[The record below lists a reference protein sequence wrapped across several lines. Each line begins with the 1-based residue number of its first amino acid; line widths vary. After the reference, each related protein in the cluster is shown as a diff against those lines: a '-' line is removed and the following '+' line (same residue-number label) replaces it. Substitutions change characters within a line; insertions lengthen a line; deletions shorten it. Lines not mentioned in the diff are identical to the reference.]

1 MEVTGMSIHVLYVLF
16 IGAIILFMLL
26 RKDTTFISL
35 AGIFTISL
43 LATQSLHASV
53 SSLFHSFIY
62 AASELLPTIFI
73 ICFIVSMSEILTKTG
88 INDAMISPFA
98 RLIKGPVIAYWLIGG
113 LMFAISLFFWPSPGV
128 ALIGAILLP
137 AAIRAGLSPI
147 AAAMSMN
154 LFGHGFAL
162 SGDFVIQAAPK
173 LTADAAGISVHD
185 VMSASIPLVLIM
197 GLTTTVAAFII
208 ILRDQRKQNKTKLK
222 TASVLPSPANENTEM
237 YLPKRLRT
245 TLALFIPIV
254 FLADIGCMLILDL
267 QGNDATALIGGTA
280 IMILMTVH
288 FIVYKQKSL
297 EKITGYFIEGF
308 QFGFKVFGPVIPI
321 AAFFYLGDSGFK
333 DILGTPLPEGSDG
346 IVNDL
351 GFALSHAIPM
361 SKEFA
366 AITLTAVGAVTGL
379 DGSGFSGI
387 SLNGS
392 IAKLFSAALHADPA
406 VLTALGQIS
415 AIWVGGGTLIP
426 WALIPAAAICKVD
439 PFELARK
446 NFFPVVIG
454 LLATTAAAIFIL

>member
-173 LTADAAGISVHD
+173 LTADAAGIPVHD

-197 GLTTTVAAFII
+197 GLTTTVTAFII
-208 ILRDQRKQNKTKLK
+208 ILRDQRKQNKTQLK
-222 TASVLPSPANENTEM
+222 TAPVLPSPGKENTEM
-237 YLPKRLRT
+237 YLPRRLRT
-245 TLALFIPIV
+245 ALALFIPIV

-333 DILGTPLPEGSDG
+333 HILGTPLPEGSDG

-446 NFFPVVIG
+446 NFFPVIIG

>member
-1 MEVTGMSIHVLYVLF
+1 MEIGIMSVHVLYVFF

-35 AGIFTISL
+35 FGIFIISL
-43 LATQSLHASV
+43 WASHSLSASV

-73 ICFIVSMSEILTKTG
+73 ICFIVSMSDVLTKTG
-88 INDAMISPFA
+88 INEAMISPFV
-98 RLIKGPVIAYWLIGG
+98 RLVKGPVIAYWLIGG

-128 ALIGAILLP
+128 ALIGAVLLP
-137 AAIRAGLSPI
+137 AASRAGLPPI
-147 AAAMSMN
+147 AAAMAMN

-173 LTADAAGISVHD
+173 LTADAAGIPVGD
-185 VMSASIPLVLIM
+185 VISASIPLVLIM
-197 GLTTTVAAFII
+197 GVTTTTAAFFMIQRERKKQ
-208 ILRDQRKQNKTKLK
+208 LRP
-222 TASVLPSPANENTEM
+222 ASFSPMSEEQDTSM
-237 YLPKRLRT
+237 YLPKRLRSL
-245 TLALFIPIV
+245 LALLIPLV
-254 FLADIGCMLILDL
+254 FAADIACMVIFNL
-267 QGNDATALIGGTA
+267 QGNDATALIGGSA
-280 IMILMTVH
+280 ICILLIVH
-288 FIVYKQKSL
+288 FLVYKQKGL

-321 AAFFYLGDSGFK
+321 AAFFYLGDSGYES
-333 DILGTPLPEGSDG
+333 ILGTELPKPSHG

-351 GFALSHAIPM
+351 GIALSHAMPM
-361 SKEFA
+361 SKELA
-366 AITLTAVGAVTGL
+366 AAALTAAGAVTGL

-387 SLNGS
+387 SLAGS
-392 IAKLFSAALHADPA
+392 IAKLFSSALHADPA

-446 NFFPVVIG
+446 NFLPVVIG
-454 LLATTAAAIFIL
+454 LSVTTIAAMIML

>member
-1 MEVTGMSIHVLYVLF
+1 MEIGIMSVHVLYVFF

-35 AGIFTISL
+35 FGIFIISL
-43 LATQSLHASV
+43 WASHSLSASV

-73 ICFIVSMSEILTKTG
+73 ICFIVSMSDVLTKTG
-88 INDAMISPFA
+88 INEAMISPFV
-98 RLIKGPVIAYWLIGG
+98 RLVKGPVIAYWLIGG

-128 ALIGAILLP
+128 ALIGAVLLP
-137 AAIRAGLSPI
+137 AASRAGLPPI
-147 AAAMSMN
+147 AAAMAMN

-173 LTADAAGISVHD
+173 LTADAAGIPVGD
-185 VMSASIPLVLIM
+185 VISASIPLVLIM
-197 GLTTTVAAFII
+197 GVTTTTAAFFMIQRERKKQ
-208 ILRDQRKQNKTKLK
+208 LRP
-222 TASVLPSPANENTEM
+222 ASFSPMSEEQDTSM
-237 YLPKRLRT
+237 YLPKRLRSL
-245 TLALFIPIV
+245 LALLIPLV
-254 FLADIGCMLILDL
+254 FAADIACMVIFNL
-267 QGNDATALIGGTA
+267 QGNDATALIGGSA
-280 IMILMTVH
+280 ICILLIVH
-288 FIVYKQKSL
+288 FLVYKQKGL

-321 AAFFYLGDSGFK
+321 AAFFYLGDSGYES
-333 DILGTPLPEGSDG
+333 ILGTELPKHSHG

-351 GFALSHAIPM
+351 GIALSHAMPM
-361 SKEFA
+361 SKELA
-366 AITLTAVGAVTGL
+366 AAALTAAGAVTGL

-387 SLNGS
+387 SLAGS
-392 IAKLFSAALHADPA
+392 IAKLFSSALHADPA

-446 NFFPVVIG
+446 NFLPVVIG
-454 LLATTAAAIFIL
+454 LSVTTIAAMIML

>member
-1 MEVTGMSIHVLYVLF
+1 MEIGIMSVHVLYVFF

-35 AGIFTISL
+35 FGIFIISL
-43 LATQSLHASV
+43 WASHSLSASV

-73 ICFIVSMSEILTKTG
+73 ICFIVSMSDVLTKTG
-88 INDAMISPFA
+88 INEAMISPFV
-98 RLIKGPVIAYWLIGG
+98 RLVKGPVIAYWLIGG

-128 ALIGAILLP
+128 ALIGAVLLP
-137 AAIRAGLSPI
+137 AASRAGLPPI
-147 AAAMSMN
+147 AAAMAMN

-173 LTADAAGISVHD
+173 LTADAAGIPVGD
-185 VMSASIPLVLIM
+185 VISASIPLVLIM
-197 GLTTTVAAFII
+197 GVTTTTAAFFMIQRERKKQ
-208 ILRDQRKQNKTKLK
+208 LRP
-222 TASVLPSPANENTEM
+222 ASFFPMSEEQDTSM
-237 YLPKRLRT
+237 YLPKRLRSL
-245 TLALFIPIV
+245 LALLIPLV
-254 FLADIGCMLILDL
+254 FAADIACMVIFNL
-267 QGNDATALIGGTA
+267 QGNDATALIGGSA
-280 IMILMTVH
+280 ICILLIVH
-288 FIVYKQKSL
+288 FLVYKQKGL
-297 EKITGYFIEGF
+297 EKITRYFIEGF

-321 AAFFYLGDSGFK
+321 AAFFYLGDSGYES
-333 DILGTPLPEGSDG
+333 ILGTELPKHSHG

-351 GFALSHAIPM
+351 GIALSHAMPM
-361 SKEFA
+361 SKELA
-366 AITLTAVGAVTGL
+366 AAALTAAGAVTGL

-387 SLNGS
+387 SLAGS
-392 IAKLFSAALHADPA
+392 IAKLFSSALHADPA

-446 NFFPVVIG
+446 NFLPVVIG
-454 LLATTAAAIFIL
+454 LSVTTIAAMIML

>member
-1 MEVTGMSIHVLYVLF
+1 MEIGIMSVHVLYVFF

-35 AGIFTISL
+35 FGIFIISL
-43 LATQSLHASV
+43 WASHSLSASV

-73 ICFIVSMSEILTKTG
+73 ICFIVSMSDVLTKTG
-88 INDAMISPFA
+88 INEAMIYPFV
-98 RLIKGPVIAYWLIGG
+98 RLVKGPVIAYWLIGG

-128 ALIGAILLP
+128 ALIGAVLLP
-137 AAIRAGLSPI
+137 AASRAGLPPI
-147 AAAMSMN
+147 AAAMAMN

-173 LTADAAGISVHD
+173 LTADAAGIPVGD
-185 VMSASIPLVLIM
+185 VISASIPLVLIM
-197 GLTTTVAAFII
+197 GVTTTTAAFFMIQRERKKQ
-208 ILRDQRKQNKTKLK
+208 LRP
-222 TASVLPSPANENTEM
+222 ASFSPMSEEQDTSM
-237 YLPKRLRT
+237 YLPKRLRSL
-245 TLALFIPIV
+245 LALLIPLV
-254 FLADIGCMLILDL
+254 FAADIACMVIFNL
-267 QGNDATALIGGTA
+267 QGNDATALIGGSA
-280 IMILMTVH
+280 ICILLIVH
-288 FIVYKQKSL
+288 FLVYKQKGL

-321 AAFFYLGDSGFK
+321 AAFFYLGDSGYES
-333 DILGTPLPEGSDG
+333 ILGTELPKHSHG

-351 GFALSHAIPM
+351 GIALSHAMPM
-361 SKEFA
+361 SKELA
-366 AITLTAVGAVTGL
+366 AAALTAAGAVTGL

-387 SLNGS
+387 SLAGS
-392 IAKLFSAALHADPA
+392 IAKLFSSALHADPA

-446 NFFPVVIG
+446 NFLPVVIG
-454 LLATTAAAIFIL
+454 LSVTTIAAMIML

>member
-1 MEVTGMSIHVLYVLF
+1 MMEIGIMSVHVLYVFF

-35 AGIFTISL
+35 FGIFIISL
-43 LATQSLHASV
+43 WASHSLSASV

-73 ICFIVSMSEILTKTG
+73 ICFIVSMSDVLTKTG
-88 INDAMISPFA
+88 INEAMIYPFV
-98 RLIKGPVIAYWLIGG
+98 RLVKGPVIAYWLIGG

-128 ALIGAILLP
+128 ALIGAVLLP
-137 AAIRAGLSPI
+137 AASRAGLPPI
-147 AAAMSMN
+147 AAAMAMN

-173 LTADAAGISVHD
+173 LTADAAGIPVGD
-185 VMSASIPLVLIM
+185 VISASIPLVLIM
-197 GLTTTVAAFII
+197 GVTTTTAAFFMIQRERKKQ
-208 ILRDQRKQNKTKLK
+208 LRP
-222 TASVLPSPANENTEM
+222 ASFSPMSEEQDTSM
-237 YLPKRLRT
+237 YLPKRLRSL
-245 TLALFIPIV
+245 LALLIPLV
-254 FLADIGCMLILDL
+254 FAADIACMVIFNL
-267 QGNDATALIGGTA
+267 QGNDATALIGGSA
-280 IMILMTVH
+280 ICILLIVH
-288 FIVYKQKSL
+288 FLVYKQKGL

-321 AAFFYLGDSGFK
+321 AAFFYLGDSGYES
-333 DILGTPLPEGSDG
+333 ILGTELPKHSHG

-351 GFALSHAIPM
+351 GIALSHAMPM
-361 SKEFA
+361 SKELA
-366 AITLTAVGAVTGL
+366 AAALTAAGAVTGL

-387 SLNGS
+387 SLAGS
-392 IAKLFSAALHADPA
+392 IAKLFSSALHADPA

-446 NFFPVVIG
+446 NFLPVVIG
-454 LLATTAAAIFIL
+454 LSVTTIAAMIML

>member
-1 MEVTGMSIHVLYVLF
+1 MMEIGIMSVHVLYVFF

-35 AGIFTISL
+35 FGIFIISL
-43 LATQSLHASV
+43 WASHSLSASV

-73 ICFIVSMSEILTKTG
+73 ICFIVSMSDVLTKTG
-88 INDAMISPFA
+88 INEAMISPFV
-98 RLIKGPVIAYWLIGG
+98 RLVKGPVIAYWLIGG

-128 ALIGAILLP
+128 ALIGAVLLP
-137 AAIRAGLSPI
+137 AASRAGLPPI
-147 AAAMSMN
+147 AAAMAMN

-173 LTADAAGISVHD
+173 LTADAAGIPVGD
-185 VMSASIPLVLIM
+185 VISASIPLVLIM
-197 GLTTTVAAFII
+197 GVTTTTAAFFMIQRERKKQ
-208 ILRDQRKQNKTKLK
+208 LRP
-222 TASVLPSPANENTEM
+222 ASFSPMSEEQDTSM
-237 YLPKRLRT
+237 YLPKRLRSL
-245 TLALFIPIV
+245 LALLIPLV
-254 FLADIGCMLILDL
+254 FAADIACMVIFNL
-267 QGNDATALIGGTA
+267 QGNDATALIGGSA
-280 IMILMTVH
+280 ICILLIVH
-288 FIVYKQKSL
+288 FLVYKQKGL

-321 AAFFYLGDSGFK
+321 AAFFYLGDSGYES
-333 DILGTPLPEGSDG
+333 ILGTELPKHSHG

-351 GFALSHAIPM
+351 GIALSHAMPM
-361 SKEFA
+361 SKELA
-366 AITLTAVGAVTGL
+366 AAALTAAGAVTGL

-387 SLNGS
+387 SLAGS
-392 IAKLFSAALHADPA
+392 IAKLFSSALHADPA

-446 NFFPVVIG
+446 NFLPVVIG
-454 LLATTAAAIFIL
+454 LSVTTIAAMIML

>member
-1 MEVTGMSIHVLYVLF
+1 MMEIGIMSVHVLYVFF

-35 AGIFTISL
+35 FGIFIISL
-43 LATQSLHASV
+43 WASHSLSASV

-73 ICFIVSMSEILTKTG
+73 ICFIVSMSDVLTKTG
-88 INDAMISPFA
+88 INEAMISPFV
-98 RLIKGPVIAYWLIGG
+98 RLVKGPVIAYWLIGG

-128 ALIGAILLP
+128 ALIGAVLLP
-137 AAIRAGLSPI
+137 AASRAGLPPI
-147 AAAMSMN
+147 AAAMAMN

-173 LTADAAGISVHD
+173 LTADAAGIPVGD
-185 VMSASIPLVLIM
+185 VISASIPLVLIM
-197 GLTTTVAAFII
+197 GVTTTTAAFFMIQREHKKQ
-208 ILRDQRKQNKTKLK
+208 LRP
-222 TASVLPSPANENTEM
+222 ASFSPMSEEQDTSM
-237 YLPKRLRT
+237 YLPKRLRSL
-245 TLALFIPIV
+245 LALLIPLV
-254 FLADIGCMLILDL
+254 FAADIACMVIFNL
-267 QGNDATALIGGTA
+267 QGNDATALIGGSA
-280 IMILMTVH
+280 ICILLIVH
-288 FIVYKQKSL
+288 FLVYKQKGL

-321 AAFFYLGDSGFK
+321 AAFFYLGDSGYES
-333 DILGTPLPEGSDG
+333 ILGTELPKHSHG

-351 GFALSHAIPM
+351 GIALSHAMPM
-361 SKEFA
+361 SKELA
-366 AITLTAVGAVTGL
+366 AAALTAAGAVTGL

-387 SLNGS
+387 SLAGS
-392 IAKLFSAALHADPA
+392 IAKLFSSALHADPA

-446 NFFPVVIG
+446 NFLPVVIG
-454 LLATTAAAIFIL
+454 LSVTTIAAMIML

>member
-1 MEVTGMSIHVLYVLF
+1 MEIGIMSVHVLYVFF

-35 AGIFTISL
+35 FGIFIISL
-43 LATQSLHASV
+43 WASHSLSASV

-73 ICFIVSMSEILTKTG
+73 ICFIVSMSDVLTKTG
-88 INDAMISPFA
+88 INEAMISPFV
-98 RLIKGPVIAYWLIGG
+98 RLVKGPVIAYWLIGG

-128 ALIGAILLP
+128 ALIGAVLLP
-137 AAIRAGLSPI
+137 AASRAGLPPI
-147 AAAMSMN
+147 AAAMAMN

-173 LTADAAGISVHD
+173 LTADAAGIPVGD
-185 VMSASIPLVLIM
+185 VISASIPLVLIM
-197 GLTTTVAAFII
+197 GVTTTTAAFFMIQRERKKQ
-208 ILRDQRKQNKTKLK
+208 LRP
-222 TASVLPSPANENTEM
+222 ASFFPMSEEQDTSM
-237 YLPKRLRT
+237 YLPKRLRSL
-245 TLALFIPIV
+245 LALLIPLV
-254 FLADIGCMLILDL
+254 FAADIACMVIFNL
-267 QGNDATALIGGTA
+267 QGNDATALIGGSA
-280 IMILMTVH
+280 ICILLIVH
-288 FIVYKQKSL
+288 FLVYKQKGL

-321 AAFFYLGDSGFK
+321 AAFFYLGDSGYES
-333 DILGTPLPEGSDG
+333 ILGTELPKHSHG

-351 GFALSHAIPM
+351 GIALSHAMPM
-361 SKEFA
+361 SKELA
-366 AITLTAVGAVTGL
+366 AAALTAAGAVTGL

-387 SLNGS
+387 SLAGS
-392 IAKLFSAALHADPA
+392 IAKLFSSALHADPA

-446 NFFPVVIG
+446 NFLPVVIG
-454 LLATTAAAIFIL
+454 LSVTTIAAMIML

>member
-88 INDAMISPFA
+88 INDSMISPFA

-173 LTADAAGISVHD
+173 LTADAAGIPVHD

-197 GLTTTVAAFII
+197 GLTTTVTAFII

-333 DILGTPLPEGSDG
+333 HILGTPLPEGSDG

-446 NFFPVVIG
+446 NFFPVIIG

>member
-1 MEVTGMSIHVLYVLF
+1 MEIGIMSVHVLYVFF

-35 AGIFTISL
+35 FGIFIISL
-43 LATQSLHASV
+43 WASHSLSASV

-73 ICFIVSMSEILTKTG
+73 ICFIVSMSDVLTKTG
-88 INDAMISPFA
+88 INEAMISPFV
-98 RLIKGPVIAYWLIGG
+98 RLVKGPVIAYWLIGG

-128 ALIGAILLP
+128 ALIGAVLLP
-137 AAIRAGLSPI
+137 AASRAGLPPI
-147 AAAMSMN
+147 AAAMAMN

-173 LTADAAGISVHD
+173 LTADAAGIPVGD
-185 VMSASIPLVLIM
+185 VISASIPLVLIM
-197 GLTTTVAAFII
+197 GVTTTTAAFFMIQRERKKQ
-208 ILRDQRKQNKTKLK
+208 LRP
-222 TASVLPSPANENTEM
+222 ASFSPMSEEQDTSM
-237 YLPKRLRT
+237 YLPKRLRSL
-245 TLALFIPIV
+245 LALLIPLV
-254 FLADIGCMLILDL
+254 FAADIACMVIFNL
-267 QGNDATALIGGTA
+267 QGNDATALIGGSA
-280 IMILMTVH
+280 ICIMLIVH
-288 FIVYKQKSL
+288 FLVYKQKGL

-321 AAFFYLGDSGFK
+321 AAFFYLGDSGYES
-333 DILGTPLPEGSDG
+333 ILGTELPKPSHG

-351 GFALSHAIPM
+351 GIALSHAMPM
-361 SKEFA
+361 SKELA
-366 AITLTAVGAVTGL
+366 AAALTAAGAVTGL

-387 SLNGS
+387 SLAGS
-392 IAKLFSAALHADPA
+392 IAKLFSSALHADPA

-446 NFFPVVIG
+446 NFLPVVIG
-454 LLATTAAAIFIL
+454 LSVTTIAAMIML

>member
-1 MEVTGMSIHVLYVLF
+1 MEVTGISIHVLYVLF

-173 LTADAAGISVHD
+173 LTADAAGIPVHD

-197 GLTTTVAAFII
+197 GLTTTVTAFII
-208 ILRDQRKQNKTKLK
+208 ILRDQRKQHKTKLK
-222 TASVLPSPANENTEM
+222 TASVLPSLANENTEM

-333 DILGTPLPEGSDG
+333 HILGTPLPEGSDG

-392 IAKLFSAALHADPA
+392 IAKLSSAALHADPA

-446 NFFPVVIG
+446 NFFPVIIG

>member
-173 LTADAAGISVHD
+173 LTADAAGIPVHD

-237 YLPKRLRT
+237 YLPRRLRT
-245 TLALFIPIV
+245 ALALFIPIV

-333 DILGTPLPEGSDG
+333 HILGTPLPEGSDG

-446 NFFPVVIG
+446 NFFPVIIG

>member
-173 LTADAAGISVHD
+173 LTADAAGIPVHD

-333 DILGTPLPEGSDG
+333 HILSTPLPEGSDG

>member
-43 LATQSLHASV
+43 LATQSLQASV

-173 LTADAAGISVHD
+173 LTADAAGIPVHD

-197 GLTTTVAAFII
+197 GLTTTVTAFII

-333 DILGTPLPEGSDG
+333 HILGTPLPEGSDG

>member
-1 MEVTGMSIHVLYVLF
+1 MMEIGIMSVHVLYVFF

-35 AGIFTISL
+35 FGIFIISL
-43 LATQSLHASV
+43 WASHSLSASV

-73 ICFIVSMSEILTKTG
+73 ICFIVSMSDVLTKTG
-88 INDAMISPFA
+88 INEAMISPFV
-98 RLIKGPVIAYWLIGG
+98 RLVKGPVIAYWLIGG

-128 ALIGAILLP
+128 ALIGAVLLP
-137 AAIRAGLSPI
+137 AASRAGLPPI
-147 AAAMSMN
+147 AAAMAMN

-173 LTADAAGISVHD
+173 LTADAAGIPVGD
-185 VMSASIPLVLIM
+185 VISASIPLVLIM
-197 GLTTTVAAFII
+197 GVTTTTAAFFMIQRERKKQ
-208 ILRDQRKQNKTKLK
+208 LRP
-222 TASVLPSPANENTEM
+222 ASFSPMSEEQDTSM
-237 YLPKRLRT
+237 YLPKRLRSL
-245 TLALFIPIV
+245 LALLIPLV
-254 FLADIGCMLILDL
+254 FAADIACMVIFNL
-267 QGNDATALIGGTA
+267 QGNDATALIGGSA
-280 IMILMTVH
+280 ICILLIVH
-288 FIVYKQKSL
+288 FLVYKQKGL

-321 AAFFYLGDSGFK
+321 AAFFYLGDSGYES
-333 DILGTPLPEGSDG
+333 ILGTELPKPSHG

-351 GFALSHAIPM
+351 GIALSHAMPM
-361 SKEFA
+361 SKELA
-366 AITLTAVGAVTGL
+366 AAALTAAGAVTGL

-387 SLNGS
+387 SLAGS
-392 IAKLFSAALHADPA
+392 IAKLFSSALHADPA

-446 NFFPVVIG
+446 NFLPVVIG
-454 LLATTAAAIFIL
+454 LSVTTIAAMIML

>member
-1 MEVTGMSIHVLYVLF
+1 MEVTGISIHVLYVLF

-173 LTADAAGISVHD
+173 LTADAAGIPVHD

-197 GLTTTVAAFII
+197 GLTTTVTAFII
-208 ILRDQRKQNKTKLK
+208 ILRDQRKQYKTKLK
-222 TASVLPSPANENTEM
+222 TASVLPSLANENTEM

-333 DILGTPLPEGSDG
+333 HILGTPLPEGSDG

-446 NFFPVVIG
+446 NFFPVIIG

>member
-173 LTADAAGISVHD
+173 LTADAAGIPVHD

-197 GLTTTVAAFII
+197 GLTTTVTAFII

-333 DILGTPLPEGSDG
+333 HILGIPLPEGSDG

-406 VLTALGQIS
+406 VLAALGQIS

-446 NFFPVVIG
+446 NFFPVIIG
-454 LLATTAAAIFIL
+454 LLATTVAAIFIL

>member
-1 MEVTGMSIHVLYVLF
+1 MMEIGIMSVHVLYVFF

-35 AGIFTISL
+35 FGIFIISL
-43 LATQSLHASV
+43 WASHSLSASV

-73 ICFIVSMSEILTKTG
+73 ICFIVSMSDVLTKTG
-88 INDAMISPFA
+88 INEAMISPFV
-98 RLIKGPVIAYWLIGG
+98 RLVKGPVIAYWLIGG

-128 ALIGAILLP
+128 ALIGAVLLP
-137 AAIRAGLSPI
+137 AASRAGLPPI
-147 AAAMSMN
+147 AAAMAMN

-173 LTADAAGISVHD
+173 LTADAAGIPVGD
-185 VMSASIPLVLIM
+185 VISASIPLVLIM
-197 GLTTTVAAFII
+197 GVTTTTTAFFMIQRERKKQ
-208 ILRDQRKQNKTKLK
+208 LRP
-222 TASVLPSPANENTEM
+222 ASFFPMSEEQDTSM
-237 YLPKRLRT
+237 YLPKRLRS
-245 TLALFIPIV
+245 LLVLLIPLV
-254 FLADIGCMLILDL
+254 FAADIACMVIFNL
-267 QGNDATALIGGTA
+267 QGNDATALIGGSA
-280 IMILMTVH
+280 ICILLIVH
-288 FIVYKQKSL
+288 FLVYKQKGL

-321 AAFFYLGDSGFK
+321 AAFFYLGDSGYES
-333 DILGTPLPEGSDG
+333 ILGTELPKHSHG

-351 GFALSHAIPM
+351 GIALSHAMPM
-361 SKEFA
+361 SKELA
-366 AITLTAVGAVTGL
+366 AAALTAAGAVTGL

-387 SLNGS
+387 SLAGS
-392 IAKLFSAALHADPA
+392 IAKLFSSALHADPA

-446 NFFPVVIG
+446 NFLPVVIG
-454 LLATTAAAIFIL
+454 LSVTTIAAMIML

>member
-1 MEVTGMSIHVLYVLF
+1 
-16 IGAIILFMLL
+16 
-26 RKDTTFISL
+26 
-35 AGIFTISL
+35 
-43 LATQSLHASV
+43 
-53 SSLFHSFIY
+53 
-62 AASELLPTIFI
+62 
-73 ICFIVSMSEILTKTG
+73 
-88 INDAMISPFA
+88 
-98 RLIKGPVIAYWLIGG
+98 
-113 LMFAISLFFWPSPGV
+113 
-128 ALIGAILLP
+128 
-137 AAIRAGLSPI
+137 
-147 AAAMSMN
+147 
-154 LFGHGFAL
+154 
-162 SGDFVIQAAPK
+162 
-173 LTADAAGISVHD
+173 
-185 VMSASIPLVLIM
+185 M
-197 GLTTTVAAFII
+197 GLTTTVTAFII

-333 DILGTPLPEGSDG
+333 HILGTPLPEGSDG

-446 NFFPVVIG
+446 NFFPVIIG

>member
-1 MEVTGMSIHVLYVLF
+1 MMEIGIMSVHVLYVFF

-35 AGIFTISL
+35 FGIFIISL
-43 LATQSLHASV
+43 WASHSLSASV

-73 ICFIVSMSEILTKTG
+73 ICFIVSMSDVLTKTG
-88 INDAMISPFA
+88 INEAMISPFV
-98 RLIKGPVIAYWLIGG
+98 RLVKGPVIAYWLIGG

-128 ALIGAILLP
+128 ALIGAVLLP
-137 AAIRAGLSPI
+137 AASRAGLPPI
-147 AAAMSMN
+147 AAAMAMN

-173 LTADAAGISVHD
+173 LTADAAGIPVGD
-185 VMSASIPLVLIM
+185 VISASIPLVLIM
-197 GLTTTVAAFII
+197 GVTTTTAAFFMIQRERKKQ
-208 ILRDQRKQNKTKLK
+208 LRP
-222 TASVLPSPANENTEM
+222 ASFFPMSEEQDTSM
-237 YLPKRLRT
+237 YLPKRLRSL
-245 TLALFIPIV
+245 LALLIPLV
-254 FLADIGCMLILDL
+254 FAADIACMVIFNL
-267 QGNDATALIGGTA
+267 QGNDATALIGGSA
-280 IMILMTVH
+280 ICILLIVH
-288 FIVYKQKSL
+288 FLVYKQKGL

-321 AAFFYLGDSGFK
+321 AAFFYLGDSGYES
-333 DILGTPLPEGSDG
+333 ILGTELPKHSHG

-351 GFALSHAIPM
+351 GIALSHAMPM
-361 SKEFA
+361 SKELA
-366 AITLTAVGAVTGL
+366 AAALTAAGAVTGL

-387 SLNGS
+387 SLAGS
-392 IAKLFSAALHADPA
+392 IAKLFSSALHADPA

-446 NFFPVVIG
+446 NFLPVVIG
-454 LLATTAAAIFIL
+454 LSVTTIAAMIML

>member
-1 MEVTGMSIHVLYVLF
+1 MMEIGIMSVHVLYVFF

-35 AGIFTISL
+35 FGIFIISL
-43 LATQSLHASV
+43 WASHSLSASV

-73 ICFIVSMSEILTKTG
+73 ICFIVSMSDVLTKTG
-88 INDAMISPFA
+88 INEAMISPFV
-98 RLIKGPVIAYWLIGG
+98 RLVKGPVIAYWLIGG

-128 ALIGAILLP
+128 ALIGAVLLP
-137 AAIRAGLSPI
+137 AASRAGLPPI
-147 AAAMSMN
+147 AAAMAMN

-173 LTADAAGISVHD
+173 LTADAAGTPVGD
-185 VMSASIPLVLIM
+185 VISASIPLVLIM
-197 GLTTTVAAFII
+197 GVTTTTAAFFMIQRERKKQ
-208 ILRDQRKQNKTKLK
+208 LRP
-222 TASVLPSPANENTEM
+222 ASFFPMSEEQDTSM
-237 YLPKRLRT
+237 YLPKRLRSL
-245 TLALFIPIV
+245 LALLIPLV
-254 FLADIGCMLILDL
+254 FAADIACMVIFNL
-267 QGNDATALIGGTA
+267 QGNDATALIGGSA
-280 IMILMTVH
+280 ICILLIVH
-288 FIVYKQKSL
+288 FLVYKQKGL

-321 AAFFYLGDSGFK
+321 AAFFYLGDSGYESIF
-333 DILGTPLPEGSDG
+333 GTELPKHSHG

-351 GFALSHAIPM
+351 GIALSHAMPM
-361 SKEFA
+361 SKELA
-366 AITLTAVGAVTGL
+366 AAALTAAGAVTGL

-387 SLNGS
+387 SLAGS
-392 IAKLFSAALHADPA
+392 IAKLFSSALHADPA

-446 NFFPVVIG
+446 NFLPVVIG
-454 LLATTAAAIFIL
+454 LSVTTIAAMIML